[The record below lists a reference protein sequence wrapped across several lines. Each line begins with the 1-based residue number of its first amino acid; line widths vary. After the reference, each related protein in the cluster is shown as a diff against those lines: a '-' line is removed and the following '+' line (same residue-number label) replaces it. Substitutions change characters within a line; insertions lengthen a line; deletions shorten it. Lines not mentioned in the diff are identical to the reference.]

1 MQDKKCIPQGKK
13 LQNNEV
19 HLKSYHSDSP
29 QTGGI
34 HIVSV
39 RPWVL
44 FPASPF
50 SNLSAPVGFKAQPP
64 TITHQPESR
73 RGKHRCVHSYLP
85 AGTAASLS
93 CCKTQLSAQKKK
105 KFHAKV
111 TCNFCK
117 KFTVQ
122 CVFPFFQIMQIMSP
136 TTLLFSGESI
146 YFR

>member
-19 HLKSYHSDSP
+19 HIKSYHSDSP

-105 KFHAKV
+105 KV
-111 TCNFCK
+111 SCK
-117 KFTVQ
+117 SYMQFLQEIHCSMRFSIFSNYANYVPNNTL
-122 CVFPFFQIMQIMSP
+122 VFRRKH
-136 TTLLFSGESI
+136 LF
-146 YFR
+146 

>member
-19 HLKSYHSDSP
+19 HIKSYHSDSP

-64 TITHQPESR
+64 TTTHQPESR
-73 RGKHRCVHSYLP
+73 RGKHHWVHSYLP

-93 CCKTQLSAQKKK
+93 CCKTQLSAQKKSFMQKLHAISARNPLFNAFFHFFFLNYANYVPNNALVFRK
-105 KFHAKV
+105 KH
-111 TCNFCK
+111 
-117 KFTVQ
+117 
-122 CVFPFFQIMQIMSP
+122 
-136 TTLLFSGESI
+136 LF
-146 YFR
+146 